1 MRSKCAVQFLARHL
15 VAKETWCH
23 RVCVYAYTYVCV
35 CMRVRENARV
45 TINSSVTRRRQ
56 DGADVKNFGRPVM
69 RRVHKRT
76 ALSRRTATVICS
88 WIHGHLFE
96 HGPWALGF
104 CCPPSKQ
111 HRAAL
116 TTRATLYMDRITR
129 HHRASTFNGM
139 FFWQISSR

>member
-1 MRSKCAVQFLARHL
+1 MRLECAIQFLAETPG
-15 VAKETWCH
+15 VAKETWRH
-23 RVCVYAYTYVCV
+23 RARAYVCV
-35 CMRVRENARV
+35 RVRVRMKENARV

-69 RRVHKRT
+69 RHVHKRT
-76 ALSRRTATVICS
+76 ARSRRTATVICS

-96 HGPWALGF
+96 RGPWALGF
-104 CCPPSKQ
+104 CCAPSKQ

-116 TTRATLYMDRITR
+116 TTRATLYMDRVTR
-129 HHRASTFNGM
+129 HHRASTFNDV